1 MQVLTP
7 NYIPLPLIHKHYQR
21 VDQNLARKH
30 QHLQTVEIKWLG
42 FAVCIFIKYILLI
55 GYAIL
60 LAIFVTYGAQVSQQ
74 SSPLR

>member
-7 NYIPLPLIHKHYQR
+7 NYIPLSLIHKHYQR
-21 VDQNLARKH
+21 VDQNMARK
-30 QHLQTVEIKWLG
+30 HLQTVEIKWLG